1 MCIISRSEK
10 YEFSLRKKAKTF
22 NFESGEIKSGEK
34 NSRYKIRNRNNRSA
48 LDSII
53 SEAEKNKK
61 SAKANENFLKSKIEI
76 KDVFGHL
83 ENLSDVQT
91 RRF

>member
-1 MCIISRSEK
+1 MSLAVEKKRKHLILNQTKLNLAKKILGTKSET
-10 YEFSLRKKAKTF
+10 ETI
-22 NFESGEIKSGEK
+22 EI
-34 NSRYKIRNRNNRSA
+34 A

-61 SAKANENFLKSKIEI
+61 AHKATVDFLKSKIEI

-83 ENLSDVQT
+83 ES
-91 RRF
+91 